1 MKRILIRVLIA
12 AVIVGLAIGGYFLYG
27 SLTREPE
34 ITYRTAKVEKA
45 RISAKVS
52 ATGTLSAHVTV
63 LVGSQ
68 VSGRVLEI
76 GVDFNSPVKKGQ
88 RIARIDPQLYQAALA
103 QARANAYAAQGNLEK
118 AKAQALDGDRQLVR
132 ARALRAEGINTQ
144 VDVDAA
150 ETTAAVAKAQI
161 DAAKGAVE
169 QARASVEQAQVNLQY
184 TDILSPI
191 DGVVISRAVDVGQT
205 VAASLSAP
213 TLFTIAQD
221 LRQMQVDTSVTEGD
235 VGKLKAGM
243 ATTFVV
249 DAYPTKKFKG
259 TIRQI
264 RNSPVSVQNVVT
276 YDAVIDVENPD
287 LELKPGMTANAS
299 IVYAERV
306 DVLAVP
312 NAALRFRP
320 PAALVGSAAPAPSS
334 SWGGGG
340 GRRGAASTAA
350 QSPDPP
356 VDPAASA
363 TPVVLTGP
371 LASVKPIGTAMPL
384 ASALA
389 LASASAIA
397 TASAPAADAS
407 APRPRG
413 GRSADPAASGV
424 GTDRRSLWVMRGPKP
439 VQVPVRTGLTDGTVT
454 EILEGDLHE
463 GDLIVIEAV
472 TADDAPLPASS
483 KPSAP
488 AANSPRMRF

>member
-1 MKRILIRVLIA
+1 MKRVLIRVLIA
-12 AVIVGLAIGGYFLYG
+12 AVIVGLAVGGYFLYG
-27 SLTREPE
+27 RVTKDPE
-34 ITYRTAKVEKA
+34 TTYRTAAVTKA
-45 RISAKVS
+45 RIAAKVS

-88 RIARIDPQLYQAALA
+88 RIAKIDPQLYQAALA
-103 QARANAYAAQGNLEK
+103 QAQANAYAAQGNLTK
-118 AKAQALDGDRQLVR
+118 AKAQALDGERQLAR
-132 ARALRAEGINTQ
+132 ARALRAEQIISQ

-150 ETTAAVAKAQI
+150 ETNAAVTNAQI

-169 QARASVEQAQVNLQY
+169 QARAQVDQAKVNLAY
-184 TDILSPI
+184 TEIISPI

-243 ATTFVV
+243 AATFVV

-264 RNSPVSVQNVVT
+264 RNAPVSVQNVVT

-287 LELKPGMTANAS
+287 LELKPGMTANVS
-299 IVYAERV
+299 VVHSERV

-320 PAALVGSAAPAPSS
+320 PASLVGSASAAPSS

-340 GRRGAASTAA
+340 GRGGRRGAASAA
-350 QSPDPP
+350 AAETP

-363 TPVVLTGP
+363 MPVVNTGP
-371 LASVKPIGTAMPL
+371 LGSVSPL
-384 ASALA
+384 GSALP
-389 LASASAIA
+389 LPA
-397 TASAPAADAS
+397 TSTTTAAPGDAPPPRQRGSRGGDAPAT
-407 APRPRG
+407 
-413 GRSADPAASGV
+413 GV
-424 GTDRRSLWVMRGPKP
+424 GTDRRSLWVMRGAKP
-439 VQVPVRTGLTDGTVT
+439 TQAQVRTGLTDGTVT
-454 EILEGDLHE
+454 EIVEGDVHE
-463 GDLIVIEAV
+463 GDLVVIEAV
-472 TADDAPLPASS
+472 TSDDAPLPAST
-483 KPSAP
+483 KPSTSP
-488 AANSPRMRF
+488 NSSPRMRF

>member
-1 MKRILIRVLIA
+1 MKRVVMRVLIVVA
-12 AVIVGLAIGGYFLYG
+12 IVGLAIGGYFLYG
-27 SLTREPE
+27 RVTRDPE
-34 ITYRTAKVEKA
+34 ITYRTAAVTKT

-103 QARANAYAAQGNLEK
+103 QARANAYAAQGNLTK
-118 AKAQALDGDRQLVR
+118 AKAQALDGDRQLAR
-132 ARALRAEGINTQ
+132 ARALRAEQINTQ

-150 ETTAAVAKAQI
+150 ETNAAVTAAQI

-169 QARASVEQAQVNLQY
+169 QARAQVEQATVNLAY
-184 TDILSPI
+184 TDIISPI

-221 LRQMQVDTSVTEGD
+221 LRQMQVDTSITEGD

-249 DAYPTKKFKG
+249 DAYPTKRFTG

-264 RNSPVSVQNVVT
+264 RNAPVSVQNVVT

-299 IVYAERV
+299 VVYSERI

-320 PAALVGSAAPAPSS
+320 PASLVGTASAAPSS

-340 GRRGAASTAA
+340 GRGGRRGAASAA
-350 QSPDPP
+350 
-356 VDPAASA
+356 DPAASA
-363 TPVVLTGP
+363 GPVVNNTGP
-371 LASVKPIGTAMPL
+371 LGSVSPL
-384 ASALA
+384 GSALP
-389 LASASAIA
+389 LPA
-397 TASAPAADAS
+397 TSTTTAAAADAPP
-407 APRPRG
+407 PRQRG
-413 GRSADPAASGV
+413 GRGGDAPTSGV
-424 GTDRRSLWVMRGPKP
+424 GTDRRSLWVMRGARPTQ
-439 VQVPVRTGLTDGTVT
+439 VQVRTGLTDGTAT
-454 EILEGDLHE
+454 EIVEGDLHE

-472 TADDAPLPASS
+472 TGDDAPLPASS
-483 KPSAP
+483 RPSSSP
-488 AANSPRMRF
+488 NSSPRMRF

>member
-1 MKRILIRVLIA
+1 VKRVLIRVLIA
-12 AVIVGLAIGGYFLYG
+12 AAIVGLAVGGYFLYG
-27 SLTREPE
+27 TLTKDPE
-34 ITYRTAKVEKA
+34 TTYRTAKVEKA

-88 RIARIDPQLYQAALA
+88 RIARIDPQLYMAALA
-103 QARANAYAAQGNLEK
+103 QARANAYAAQGNLTK
-118 AKAQALDGDRQLVR
+118 ARAQALDGDRQLVR
-132 ARALRAEGINTQ
+132 ARALRAEGINSQ

-150 ETTAAVAKAQI
+150 ETTAAVAAAQI
-161 DAAKGAVE
+161 DAAKGALE
-169 QARASVEQAQVNLQY
+169 QARAQVDTAQTNLAY
-184 TDILSPI
+184 TDIISPI

-221 LRQMQVDTSVTEGD
+221 LRQMQVDTSITEGD

-249 DAYPTKKFKG
+249 DAYPSKKFKG

-264 RNSPVSVQNVVT
+264 RNAPVSVQNVVT

-299 IVYAERV
+299 VVYSERI

-320 PAALVGSAAPAPSS
+320 PAALVGSAAAAPSS
-334 SWGGGG
+334 TWGGTGGGRG
-340 GRRGAASTAA
+340 GRRGAASATAA
-350 QSPDPP
+350 APTAVVDAAGSAMPVVNTGPLGSVSPTGSALPL
-356 VDPAASA
+356 PAASVA
-363 TPVVLTGP
+363 TTEAGD
-371 LASVKPIGTAMPL
+371 
-384 ASALA
+384 
-389 LASASAIA
+389 
-397 TASAPAADAS
+397 APA
-407 APRPRG
+407 PTKGGRRG
-413 GRSADPAASGV
+413 GDGSGV
-424 GTDRRSLWVMRGPKP
+424 GTDRRSLWVMRGAKP
-439 VQVPVRTGLTDGTVT
+439 TQIQVRTGLTDGTVT

-463 GDLIVIEAV
+463 GDLVVIEAV

-488 AANSPRMRF
+488 ANNSPRMRF

>member
-1 MKRILIRVLIA
+1 MKRVLVRVLVVA
-12 AVIVGLAIGGYFLYG
+12 AIVGLAVGGYFLYA
-27 SLTREPE
+27 SLSRDPE
-34 ITYRTAKVEKA
+34 ITYRTVKAEKS
-45 RISAKVS
+45 RISARVS

-88 RIARIDPQLYQAALA
+88 RIARIDPQLYQAAVA
-103 QARANAYAAQGNLEK
+103 QARANAYAAQGNLTK
-118 AKAQALDGDRQLVR
+118 ARAQALDADRQLVR
-132 ARALRAEGINTQ
+132 ARGLNAEGIKSQ
-144 VDVDAA
+144 VDVDTA

-161 DAAKGAVE
+161 DAVKGTVE
-169 QARASVEQAQVNLQY
+169 QARAQLQQAEVNLAY

-243 ATTFVV
+243 PATFVV
-249 DAYPTKKFKG
+249 DAYPNKRFKG

-264 RNSPVSVQNVVT
+264 RNAPVSVQNVVT

-287 LELKPGMTANAS
+287 LDLKPGMTANVS
-299 IVYAERV
+299 VVYAERV
-306 DVLAVP
+306 DVVAVP

-320 PAALVGSAAPAPSS
+320 PPALAGSALAAASS

-340 GRRGAASTAA
+340 GRGGRRGGAAAA
-350 QSPDPP
+350 SSEAPEGPAGSASPT
-356 VDPAASA
+356 DPA
-363 TPVVLTGP
+363 TPLGSVMPVGLGGP
-371 LASVKPIGTAMPL
+371 PERGGAAAEGT
-384 ASALA
+384 
-389 LASASAIA
+389 
-397 TASAPAADAS
+397 

-413 GRSADPAASGV
+413 PRSGGSGEGGLGAS
-424 GTDRRSLWVMRGPKP
+424 TDRRTLWIMRGTRPEP
-439 VQVPVRTGLTDGTVT
+439 VRVRTGLTDGTVT
-454 EILEGDLHE
+454 EILEGAVND
-463 GDLIVIEAV
+463 GDLLVIEAV
-472 TADDAPLPASS
+472 STDDAPLPASS
-483 KPSAP
+483 RSGGSG
-488 AANSPRMRF
+488 SPRMRF

>member
-1 MKRILIRVLIA
+1 VKRVLIRVLIA
-12 AVIVGLAIGGYFLYG
+12 AAIVGLAVGGYFLYG
-27 SLTREPE
+27 NLTKEPE
-34 ITYRTAKVEKA
+34 TTYRTAKVEKA

-88 RIARIDPQLYQAALA
+88 RIARIDPQLYVAALA
-103 QARANAYAAQGNLEK
+103 QARANAYAAQGNLTK
-118 AKAQALDGDRQLVR
+118 ARAQSLDGDRQFVR
-132 ARALRAEGINTQ
+132 ARALHAEGINSQ

-169 QARASVEQAQVNLQY
+169 QARAQVDTAVANLAY
-184 TDILSPI
+184 TDIISPI

-221 LRQMQVDTSVTEGD
+221 LRQMQVDTSITEGD
-235 VGKLKAGM
+235 VGKLKPGM

-249 DAYPTKKFKG
+249 DAYPSKKFKG

-264 RNSPVSVQNVVT
+264 RNAPVSVQNVVT

-299 IVYAERV
+299 VVYSERI

-320 PAALVGSAAPAPSS
+320 PAALVGSAAPAPSTT
-334 SWGGGG
+334 WGGAPGSGG
-340 GRRGAASTAA
+340 GRGRRGAASAA
-350 QSPDPP
+350 AAATSP
-356 VDPAASA
+356 VDATGSAMPVVNTGPLGSVSPTGSALPLPAASVITTEGGDA
-363 TPVVLTGP
+363 
-371 LASVKPIGTAMPL
+371 A
-384 ASALA
+384 
-389 LASASAIA
+389 
-397 TASAPAADAS
+397 APPKRGQRGGGDAS
-407 APRPRG
+407 
-413 GRSADPAASGV
+413 ASGV
-424 GTDRRSLWVMRGPKP
+424 GTDRRSLWVMRGAKP
-439 VQVPVRTGLTDGTVT
+439 VQVQVRTGLTDGTVT
-454 EILEGDLHE
+454 EILEGDIHE
-463 GDLIVIEAV
+463 GDLIVIEAI

-483 KPSAP
+483 KAAAP
-488 AANSPRMRF
+488 AGNSPRMRF

>member
-1 MKRILIRVLIA
+1 MKRVLVRVLFA
-12 AVIVGLAIGGYFLYG
+12 AVIVGLAVGGYFLYG
-27 SLTREPE
+27 AFTRDPE

-68 VSGRVLEI
+68 VSGRVIEI

-88 RIARIDPQLYQAALA
+88 RIARIDPQLYQAALS
-103 QARANAYAAQGNLEK
+103 QARANAYAAQGNLTK
-118 AKAQALDGDRQLVR
+118 ARAQALDGDRQLVR
-132 ARALRAEGINTQ
+132 ARALHAEGIKSQ

-150 ETTAAVAKAQI
+150 ETNALVTAAQI

-169 QARASVEQAQVNLQY
+169 QARAQVETAQANLAY
-184 TDILSPI
+184 TDIISPI

-221 LRQMQVDTSVTEGD
+221 LRQMQVDTSITEGD

-243 ATTFVV
+243 ATSFVV
-249 DAYPTKKFKG
+249 DAYPSKRFKG

-264 RNSPVSVQNVVT
+264 RNAPVSVQNVVT

-287 LELKPGMTANAS
+287 LELKPGMTANVS
-299 IVYAERV
+299 VVYSERI

-320 PAALVGSAAPAPSS
+320 PASLVGSASATPSS
-334 SWGGGG
+334 TWGGGRG
-340 GRRGAASTAA
+340 GRRGAASAA
-350 QSPDPP
+350 EAS

-363 TPVVLTGP
+363 MPVVNTGP
-371 LASVKPIGTAMPL
+371 LASVSPL
-384 ASALA
+384 GSALP
-389 LASASAIA
+389 L
-397 TASAPAADAS
+397 
-407 APRPRG
+407 PRG
-413 GRSADPAASGV
+413 GRSGDASGA
-424 GTDRRSLWVMRGPKP
+424 GTDRRSLWVMRGPRP
-439 VQVPVRTGLTDGTVT
+439 VQVQVRTGLSDGTVT

-472 TADDAPLPASS
+472 TAADAPLPASS
-483 KPSAP
+483 RPSGGT
-488 AANSPRMRF
+488 NSSPRMRF

>member
-12 AVIVGLAIGGYFLYG
+12 AAIVGLAVGGYVLYG
-27 SLTREPE
+27 TLTKDPE
-34 ITYRTAKVEKA
+34 TTYRTTKVEKA

-76 GVDFNSPVKKGQ
+76 GVDFNSTVKKGQ
-88 RIARIDPQLYQAALA
+88 RIARIDPQLYLAALA
-103 QARANAYAAQGNLEK
+103 QARANAYAAQGNLTK
-118 AKAQALDGDRQLVR
+118 ARAQALDGDRQLVR
-132 ARALRAEGINTQ
+132 ARALHAEGINSQ

-150 ETTAAVAKAQI
+150 ETTAAVAAAQI

-169 QARASVEQAQVNLQY
+169 QARAQVDTAQANLAY
-184 TDILSPI
+184 TDIISPI

-221 LRQMQVDTSVTEGD
+221 LRQMQVDTSITEGD
-235 VGKLKAGM
+235 VGKLKPGM
-243 ATTFVV
+243 AATFVV
-249 DAYPTKKFKG
+249 DAYPSKKFKG

-264 RNSPVSVQNVVT
+264 RNAPVSVQNVVT

-299 IVYAERV
+299 VVYSERV

-320 PAALVGSAAPAPSS
+320 PAALVGSAAAAPSS
-334 SWGGGG
+334 TWGGAPGSGTGG
-340 GRRGAASTAA
+340 RGRRGAASAA
-350 QSPDPP
+350 AANDPP

-363 TPVVLTGP
+363 MPVVNTGP
-371 LASVKPIGTAMPL
+371 LGSVSPL
-384 ASALA
+384 GSALPLPA
-389 LASASAIA
+389 TSAGSAA
-397 TASAPAADAS
+397 EGDAPAS
-407 APRPRG
+407 QKRGPRG
-413 GRSADPAASGV
+413 GDAGATGV
-424 GTDRRSLWVMRGPKP
+424 GTDRRSLWVMRGARPTQ
-439 VQVPVRTGLTDGTVT
+439 VQVRTGLTDGTVT
-454 EILEGDLHE
+454 EIVEGDLHE
-463 GDLIVIEAV
+463 GDLLVIEAI
-472 TADDAPLPASS
+472 TAADAPLPASS
-483 KPSAP
+483 KPSTP
-488 AANSPRMRF
+488 ANNSPRMRF